1 MTQNLGYL
9 GPEGSY
15 AEQAAI
21 LYDKDAD
28 KVPYPSIP
36 GVVKAVEK
44 FEVTKGLVPIEN
56 SIEGSV
62 TYTLDLLIHDSK
74 LLINDEI
81 VLPIHHNL
89 LCSKGTHKK
98 DIKTVYSHPQAF
110 AQCRKYL
117 ETQLPEVELIA
128 SLSTSAAVKGLAEDK
143 NAAAIGNLRAA
154 EIYDAEVIDSEIE
167 DNANN
172 VTRFVALS
180 ETDSEATGNDKT
192 SICFTFNDDSPGLL
206 YKVMGFVSKEGI
218 NLAKVESRPNKL
230 QLGRYFFLLDLEG
243 HRTDK
248 KLASTLAAIKGE
260 VSQLKIL
267 GSYPQRS

>member
-81 VLPIHHNL
+81 VLPIHQ
-89 LCSKGTHKK
+89 
-98 DIKTVYSHPQAF
+98 I
-110 AQCRKYL
+110 RKVNT
-117 ETQLPEVELIA
+117 E
-128 SLSTSAAVKGLAEDK
+128 
-143 NAAAIGNLRAA
+143 
-154 EIYDAEVIDSEIE
+154 EICGRSPGS
-167 DNANN
+167 NN
-172 VTRFVALS
+172 QSRVTRPARL
-180 ETDSEATGNDKT
+180 
-192 SICFTFNDDSPGLL
+192 
-206 YKVMGFVSKEGI
+206 
-218 NLAKVESRPNKL
+218 R
-230 QLGRYFFLLDLEG
+230 
-243 HRTDK
+243 H
-248 KLASTLAAIKGE
+248 E
-260 VSQLKIL
+260 V
-267 GSYPQRS
+267 